1 MKPNATNGLYN
12 RYSYPF
18 AVITPLPM
26 GEGQGEGLLVV
37 LLFLPNQR

>member
-12 RYSYPF
+12 RYIYPF

-26 GEGQGEGLLVV
+26 GEGQGGGASYV
-37 LLFLPNQR
+37 